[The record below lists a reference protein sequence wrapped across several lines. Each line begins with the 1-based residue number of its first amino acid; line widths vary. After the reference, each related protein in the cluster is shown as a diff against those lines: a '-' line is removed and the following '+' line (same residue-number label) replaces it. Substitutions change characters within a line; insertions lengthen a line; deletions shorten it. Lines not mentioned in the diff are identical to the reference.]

1 MKHFRVT
8 VSVTQTYTTV
18 LHVPDVSVITGRWFA
33 ELVVN
38 NGVEDDNPPHLEF
51 EQVVRVD
58 EEGEEI

>member
-18 LHVPDVSVITGRWFA
+18 LHVPDRWRIAGQEYA
-33 ELVVN
+33 EMVVN
-38 NGVEDDNPPHLEF
+38 QGDEDDNPPHLEI

-58 EEGEEI
+58 EEGGEI